1 MLKDLVARGPSKPDS
16 LQTQGLTLC
25 RGFRAR
31 AWGLT
36 EMVPLWELQQK
47 ALPRCPR
54 SPGRNPDVQVK
65 ALLCRLPSAES
76 AGSSISQR
84 CSEGTRNFP
93 VSLPLA
99 IPSGV
104 CIASHPVHTEN
115 EREGKGKN
123 IWLTVYSKQ
132 KNLCTQSTQII

>member
-1 MLKDLVARGPSKPDS
+1 
-16 LQTQGLTLC
+16 
-25 RGFRAR
+25 
-31 AWGLT
+31 
-36 EMVPLWELQQK
+36 MVPLWELQQK

-65 ALLCRLPSAES
+65 ALLRRLPSAES

-84 CSEGTRNFP
+84 CSESTRNFP

-99 IPSGV
+99 IPSGAHT
-104 CIASHPVHTEN
+104 ASHPVHTEN
-115 EREGKGKN
+115 KREGKGKN